1 MALNWQGMVV
11 IQQYPGSPET
21 ALEALATNGLD
32 EKTAAG
38 LLGATEDQF
47 RQEMKHQPAWQA
59 AWDHGRAVANAMI
72 LQGLWRNARTGDA
85 EAARIWLHILNGP
98 RVGLLV

>member
-1 MALNWQGMVV
+1 MALNWQGMAV
-11 IQQYPGSPET
+11 IQQYPGAPEQ

-32 EKTAAG
+32 EGTAAG
-38 LLGATEDQF
+38 LLGATEGQF
-47 RQEMKHQPAWQA
+47 RQELKQHPAWQA
-59 AWDHGRAVANAMI
+59 AWDHGKAVANAMI
-72 LQGLWRNARTGDA
+72 LQGLWRAGRSGDA